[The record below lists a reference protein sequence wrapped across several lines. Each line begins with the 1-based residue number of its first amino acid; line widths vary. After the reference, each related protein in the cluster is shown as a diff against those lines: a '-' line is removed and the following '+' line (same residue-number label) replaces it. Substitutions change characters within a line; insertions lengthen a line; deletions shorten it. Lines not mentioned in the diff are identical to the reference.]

1 MDETSGKNR
10 GETHAMQLT
19 QQVCAE
25 RVGTVLR
32 QHFADQRNA
41 PKRMSRRWRFTPRAF
56 QGWLYGENP
65 PAMHN
70 LVALMAEC
78 DALKEE
84 VDRLVLE
91 LKATIK

>member
-1 MDETSGKNR
+1 MII
-10 GETHAMQLT
+10 T
-19 QQVCAE
+19 QELCAE

-91 LKATIK
+91 LKATMK